1 MTKAYQSRPTK
12 KDAMEVLKERL
23 IVAHIA
29 SLAASQRRASLP
41 DGSSRAAI
49 TTANARW
56 SRCAEERDRLIA
68 ELEAAGGNPREALQI
83 AEDHRTEVILRSAQ
97 EGTGNVE

>member
-1 MTKAYQSRPTK
+1 MSKTYQSRPTK
-12 KDAMEVLKERL
+12 RDTVEVLKRRL
-23 IVAHIA
+23 IMAHIA

-41 DGSSRAAI
+41 EGSSRTAI

-68 ELEAAGGNPREALQI
+68 ELETAGGNPREAVQI
-83 AEDHRTEVILRSAQ
+83 AEDRRTEVLLRATQ
-97 EGTGNVE
+97 EGTGNG

>member
-1 MTKAYQSRPTK
+1 MTKTYQSRPTK
-12 KDAMEVLKERL
+12 RDAAEVLKRRL

-49 TTANARW
+49 TRANAVW
-56 SRCAEERDRLIA
+56 ARCAEERDRLIA
-68 ELEAAGGNPREALQI
+68 EFEACGGNSREALQI
-83 AEDHRTEVILRSAQ
+83 AEYRQTDLLLQSTKRK
-97 EGTGNVE
+97 GK